1 MNTPTIAVI
10 VAARDAQATMRKC
23 LDSLLTLDYPGYE
36 VIVVDDGS
44 KDDTPRILEEYREK
58 IKVITLKGNGPS
70 AARNIASRQ
79 TQAEYVAF
87 TDSDCVADRLW
98 LKELIKGFQDSAV
111 AGVGGS
117 QRIPEDETRFG
128 RDVFGFMKKSRFF
141 IDYMGKNR
149 DSLMSVR
156 HNPSY
161 NVMYRRDVFVK
172 AGGFLEGLW
181 PGEDVELD
189 YRLTKQGHI
198 LKWNPKAF
206 VFHYKPQTLSAFMKM
221 MYRYG
226 DAQGRL
232 VRRYGIF
239 RKVQMLPLV
248 GFFLAVLFAAGL
260 WLNWPLAL
268 ASAFLSL
275 AGLFVY
281 FSGNPWL
288 GLSGIVAWHSGY
300 VKGITS
306 REISFH

>member
-1 MNTPTIAVI
+1 MNTLKIAVI
-10 VAARDAQATMRKC
+10 VAARDAQATIRKC
-23 LDSLLTLDYPGYE
+23 LDSLLALDYPDYE
-36 VIVVDDGS
+36 VIVADDGS
-44 KDDTPRILEEYREK
+44 EDATPRILEEYRGR
-58 IKVITLKGNGPS
+58 INIITLKGNGPS
-70 AARNIASRQ
+70 AARNISCGQ

-87 TDSDCVADRLW
+87 TDSDCIADRLW
-98 LKELIKGFQDSAV
+98 LKELFEGFKDSSV

-128 RDVFGFMKKSRFF
+128 RDVFAFMKKSRFF
-141 IDYMGKNR
+141 IDYMGKDKDGLVN
-149 DSLMSVR
+149 VR

-161 NVMYRRDVFVK
+161 NVMYRRDIFVK

-189 YRLTKQGHI
+189 YRLTRQGHI

-206 VFHYKPQTLSAFMKM
+206 VFHYKPQTLSAFLKM

-239 RKVQMLPLV
+239 RKVQMLPFA

-268 ASAFLSL
+268 AAAFLSL

-281 FSGNPWL
+281 FSGKPWL
-288 GLSGIVAWHSGY
+288 GLSGIIAWHLGY
-300 VKGITS
+300 AKGIT
-306 REISFH
+306 RP